1 MKVQKRIAEHDGKIN
16 PPLEY
21 LISLLSWL
29 EYSLDIPQFEIAG
42 VADACGQ
49 LKAHV
54 WDRVFTVRA
63 AVAHSLSAS
72 AAVVLTET
80 QLLLVHHRTNVPEEG
95 TTAQLASVALH
106 PLWRLKSKQ
115 TIYLGNIPLL
125 EVLEFTLFIC
135 IRSSKKLMP
144 TGSHKLL
151 ECCCRQSHYNIL

>member
-1 MKVQKRIAEHDGKIN
+1 MKVQKRIADHDGKIN
-16 PPLEY
+16 PPFEY
-21 LISLLSWL
+21 LISLSSWL
-29 EYSLDIPQFEIAG
+29 EYSLDISQFEIAG

-95 TTAQLASVALH
+95 TTAQLASVTLH

-115 TIYLGNIPLL
+115 IIYLGNIPLL

-135 IRSSKKLMP
+135 IRSSQKLMP
-144 TGSHKLL
+144 KGSLKLL
-151 ECCCRQSHYNIL
+151 ECCC